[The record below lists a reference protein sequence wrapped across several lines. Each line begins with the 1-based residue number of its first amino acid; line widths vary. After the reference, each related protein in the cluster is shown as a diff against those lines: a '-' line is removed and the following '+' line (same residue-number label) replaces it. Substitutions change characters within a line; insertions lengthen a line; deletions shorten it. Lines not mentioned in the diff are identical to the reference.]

1 MGSECPVKTAPTKHL
16 PTDNK
21 DNQSLNPDIS
31 VDDPDFFSK
40 RRFWSLNL
48 FLNVPQNVVRTCLV
62 IMQDCYL

>member
-1 MGSECPVKTAPTKHL
+1 MGSDCPVKIAPTKHL

-40 RRFWSLNL
+40 RRF
-48 FLNVPQNVVRTCLV
+48 
-62 IMQDCYL
+62 